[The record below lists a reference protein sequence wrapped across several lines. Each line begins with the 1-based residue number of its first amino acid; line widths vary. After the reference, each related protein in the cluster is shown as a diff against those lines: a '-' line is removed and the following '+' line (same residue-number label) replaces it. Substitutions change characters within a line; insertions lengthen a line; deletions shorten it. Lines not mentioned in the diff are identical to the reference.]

1 MRRGMMENHGRYR
14 KMKLLGQS
22 DLNSFGNGGEG
33 FGLKQLSDGRRVLF
47 VAHEGPPKDF
57 TVLDVTNPSRP
68 RVIHQVDLPHH
79 KIRSNSLAVV
89 GDILLVAYQS
99 GLEPNPSNFNVEHAG
114 MGVWDISNVERPRQI
129 GFFNTTGD
137 HSRGAHYVWSVD
149 GRYAHL
155 STGMPDSMPSHPYDD
170 QFYVIVDLANPTKPC
185 EVGRWWL
192 PGTQKG
198 DSVAPPS
205 RHRRFDFGYR
215 AHNINVYPQRPDR
228 AYVGYIDGGVMI
240 LDISDMSRPKMLS
253 RVDYHPPFWGF
264 THTALPLFDRDL
276 LIVTDECVRFDF
288 EDWPKRVWVLDIREE
303 TNPVMISSF
312 PTPPK
317 EEFQFKGARLGAHN
331 IHENEPLPTS
341 WVSSETVVGTFFS
354 GGVRI
359 YDIRD
364 PFRPDEVA
372 YAVPPAP
379 KGCPSIMINDVY
391 VDEKGLVYALDRLK
405 GGLYV
410 FEMNL

>member
-1 MRRGMMENHGRYR
+1 MMQDRGRYK

-22 DLNSFGNGGEG
+22 ALNGFGNGGEG
-33 FGLKQLSDGRRVLF
+33 FGLKELSDGRRILF

-57 TVLDVTNPSRP
+57 TVLDVTNPCGP
-68 RVIHQVDLPHH
+68 KVIQQIDLPHL
-79 KIRSNSLAVV
+79 KIRSNSLAIV

-99 GLEPNPSNFNVEHAG
+99 GLDPNPSSFNVEHAG

-129 GFFNTTGD
+129 GFFNTSGG
-137 HSRGAHYVWSVD
+137 HSRGAHYVWFVD

-155 STGMPDSMPSHPYDD
+155 STGMPDSIPTHPHDD
-170 QFYVIVDLANPTKPC
+170 QFYVIVDLANPTKPR

-198 DSVAPPS
+198 DSVAPPP
-205 RHRRFDFGYR
+205 RHHRFDVGYR
-215 AHNINVYPQRPDR
+215 SHNINVYAQRPDR
-228 AYVGYIDGGVMI
+228 AYVGYIDGGVII
-240 LDISDMSRPKMLS
+240 LDISNMSQPRMVS

-264 THTALPLFDRDL
+264 THTVLPLFDRDL
-276 LIVTDECVRFDF
+276 LIVADECVRFDF
-288 EDWPKRVWVLDIREE
+288 EDWPKRIWVLDTREE

-317 EEFQFKGARLGAHN
+317 DEFQFKGTRLGAHN

-341 WVSSETVVGTFFS
+341 WASSNLIVGTFFS
-354 GGVRI
+354 GGVRV
-359 YDIRD
+359 YDIHD
-364 PFRPDEVA
+364 PFRPEEVA

-379 KGCPSIMINDVY
+379 EGCASIMINDVY
-391 VDEKGLVYALDRLK
+391 IDEKGLVYALDRVR
-405 GGLYV
+405 GGLYI

>member
-1 MRRGMMENHGRYR
+1 MMQDRGRYK

-22 DLNSFGNGGEG
+22 ALNGFGNGGEG
-33 FGLKQLSDGRRVLF
+33 FGLKELSDGRRILF

-57 TVLDVTNPSRP
+57 TVLDVTNPSGP
-68 RVIHQVDLPHH
+68 KVIQQIDLPHL
-79 KIRSNSLAVV
+79 KIRSNSLAIV

-99 GLEPNPSNFNVEHAG
+99 GLDPNPSNFNVEHAG
-114 MGVWDISNVERPRQI
+114 MGVWDISNVEHPRQI
-129 GFFNTTGD
+129 GFFKTSGD
-137 HSRGAHYVWSVD
+137 HSRGAHYVWFVD

-155 STGMPDSMPSHPYDD
+155 STGMPDSIPTHPYDD
-170 QFYVIVDLANPTKPC
+170 QFYVIVDLANPTKPR

-198 DSVAPPS
+198 DSAVPPP
-205 RHRRFDFGYR
+205 RHPRFDVGYR
-215 AHNINVYPQRPDR
+215 SHNINVYPHRPDR
-228 AYVGYIDGGVMI
+228 AYVGYIDGGVII
-240 LDISDMSRPKMLS
+240 LDISNMSQPRVVS

-264 THTALPLFDRDL
+264 THTVLPLFDRDL
-276 LIVTDECVRFDF
+276 LIVADECVRFDF
-288 EDWPKRVWVLDIREE
+288 EDWPKRIWVLDTREE

-317 EEFQFKGARLGAHN
+317 DEFQFKGTRLGAHN

-341 WVSSETVVGTFFS
+341 WASSNLIVGTFFS
-354 GGVRI
+354 GGVRV

-364 PFRPDEVA
+364 PFRPEEVA

-379 KGCPSIMINDVY
+379 EGCASIMINDVY
-391 VDEKGLVYALDRLK
+391 LDEKGLVYALDRVR
-405 GGLYV
+405 GGLYI